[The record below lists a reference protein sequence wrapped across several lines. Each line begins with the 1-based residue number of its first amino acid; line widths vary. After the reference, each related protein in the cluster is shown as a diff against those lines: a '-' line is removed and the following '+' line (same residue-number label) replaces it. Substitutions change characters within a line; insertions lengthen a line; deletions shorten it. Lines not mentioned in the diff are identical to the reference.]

1 MTFQVGDKVVHR
13 SFGQGEVIQL
23 DEKELAGKSQQYYV
37 VEFPQLTLWV
47 PVKGAEQG
55 SLRMPVGRREF
66 KKLFEILRS
75 PAEVLCEDRF
85 QRQVQLSERMKEG
98 STEELCRI
106 IRDISARNM
115 EHKLNEKDLS
125 VLRHAQSLLLD
136 EWQNSQGIS
145 LEESRQELERLLQE
159 SQAATQFIQEDST
172 A

>member
-13 SFGQGEVIQL
+13 SFGQGEVVQM

-55 SLRMPVGRREF
+55 SLRLPVKRREF
-66 KKLFEILRS
+66 KKLYEILSS
-75 PAEVLCEDRF
+75 PGEELVEDRF
-85 QRQVQLSERMKEG
+85 QRQVQLLERMREG

-106 IRDISARNM
+106 IRDISARNVD
-115 EHKLNEKDLS
+115 HKLNENDMS

-136 EWQNSQGIS
+136 EWQYSQGIS
-145 LEESRQELERLLQE
+145 LEESRLELEKLLQE
-159 SQAATQFIQEDST
+159 SRNATEL
-172 A
+172 AKENPPA